1 MRQAQADGVP
11 ILFGDAARRE
21 ILEQAGIEVAKI
33 VVFAISDFDTV
44 KRSLRAARELAP
56 EIEIL
61 IRTSRFEEIGA
72 LRRAGANQVVA
83 EEFESAIEIFTR
95 VLTAYHIPRNVIR
108 AETRVLR
115 GEGYRMLRSAP
126 VHLAF
131 DAVLEALEAGTIDIY
146 RIVADSYGAGR
157 TLREMELRDRT
168 GVNVI
173 AVVRG
178 EQSHPSPSSDMRLEA
193 GDSLVLVGGH
203 EEIDRAFR
211 YLDGVA
217 GDSRAE

>member
-1 MRQAQADGVP
+1 M
-11 ILFGDAARRE
+11 
-21 ILEQAGIEVAKI
+21 
-33 VVFAISDFDTV
+33 
-44 KRSLRAARELAP
+44 
-56 EIEIL
+56 
-61 IRTSRFEEIGA
+61 
-72 LRRAGANQVVA
+72 VA
-83 EEFESAIEIFTR
+83 EELESALEIFTR

-126 VHLAF
+126 ADLAF

-146 RIVADSYGAGR
+146 RITADGPAAGR
-157 TLREMELRDRT
+157 TLRELRLRDRT
-168 GVNVI
+168 GASVI

-178 EQSHPSPSSDMRLEA
+178 EQPHPSPSSDLRLEA

-211 YLDGVA
+211 YLDGEPA
-217 GDSRAE
+217 